1 MEGYAYF
8 PAIVYRDERPD
19 FVENVLPT
27 CVQRLSDVRDDMWAL
42 VQSAHL
48 GNEPVL
54 REVAD
59 YLLVSSV
66 EILRGQG
73 YDTSKYD
80 FYLQGF
86 WAQELG
92 KHASTNVHVHKNSQI
107 CGWLFLETPEN
118 GAYPVYYD
126 TRANKN
132 MVELDYFQGSEI
144 TNATGMINFNNVK
157 PGTILFSNSWM
168 QHQLVG
174 GGSNTPT
181 RCVHFIVAHKERPC
195 TTC

>member
-1 MEGYAYF
+1 M
-8 PAIVYRDERPD
+8 
-19 FVENVLPT
+19 
-27 CVQRLSDVRDDMWAL
+27 
-42 VQSAHL
+42 
-48 GNEPVL
+48 
-54 REVAD
+54 
-59 YLLVSSV
+59 
-66 EILRGQG
+66 
-73 YDTSKYD
+73 
-80 FYLQGF
+80 
-86 WAQELG
+86 
-92 KHASTNVHVHKNSQI
+92 
-107 CGWLFLETPEN
+107 
-118 GAYPVYYD
+118 YYD